1 MAVTVAA
8 RTEGGLVLTV
18 DDGGPGF
25 PPGVDVVQR
34 GTSGAGST
42 GLGLAIADRTA
53 TESGG
58 GLSLGVSSYGGA
70 RVVVEL
76 GAP

>member
-1 MAVTVAA
+1 
-8 RTEGGLVLTV
+8 VLTIE
-18 DDGGPGF
+18 DGGTGF
-25 PPGVDVVQR
+25 PDGLDVVRR

-42 GLGLAIADRTA
+42 GLGLSIVDKTA

-58 GLSLGVSSYGGA
+58 GLSVGTSSYDGA